1 LELHINGCEKEATVL
16 KPDTINDRY
25 LVFIDLETGGLSP
38 RRNPIIQLAAIAV
51 NSALE
56 PVEAIELKIQ
66 FRESQATKQSLRK
79 THYSSGLWAKDGVP
93 PLEAARRLATFLSC
107 YPRHTAISPSGAPY
121 SVAQLVA
128 HNAAFDGPFLQSW
141 YQRLGLFLP
150 ARYQLLCTLQR
161 AQWYFAEHPEETPPS
176 SFKLAALCEY
186 FRVPFHAA
194 NAHEALGDVTA
205 TLLLYRAMTHV
216 DRGPQAQE
224 NVELMNGIQK

>member
-1 LELHINGCEKEATVL
+1 LQPNT
-16 KPDTINDRY
+16 TNDRY

-38 RRNPIIQLAAIAV
+38 SRNPIIQLAAIAV

-79 THYSSGLWAKDGVP
+79 NHYSRGLWAKEGVP
-93 PLEAARRLATFLSC
+93 PLEAARRLAVFLSC
-107 YPRHTAISPSGAPY
+107 YPGHTAISPSGAPY
-121 SVAQLVA
+121 SIAQLVA

-141 YQRLGLFLP
+141 YQRLGVFLP
-150 ARYQLLCTLQR
+150 ARYQMLCTLQR
-161 AQWYFAEHPEETPPS
+161 AQWYFTEHPKETAPS
-176 SFKLAALCEY
+176 SLKLATLCEY

-205 TLLLYRAMTHV
+205 TLLLYRALM
-216 DRGPQAQE
+216 QADAQLKTQRVADE
-224 NVELMNGIQK
+224 TNGAQQ